1 MEDTESL
8 MTSVQHGSSDPDI
21 TTQERTIVHE
31 ILESKLPPHEKTF
44 LRVFEEVSTVTG
56 AGFETTASALRLIF
70 VNLFSNIEILHR
82 LRDELSHINSQVGE
96 EPSLV
101 ELERLPYL
109 TSVLMEGLRLSPA
122 LATRMA
128 RVSPD
133 RILRYGNWQI
143 PMGTP
148 VGMTVILMHT
158 DEKVYPDPWSFKP
171 DRWKDI
177 DLRMKAEKSFA
188 PFSRGTRICLGM
200 KCVLTQ
206 CPGFLIE
213 RDI

>member
-1 MEDTESL
+1 MEDTKSL
-8 MTSVQHGSSDPDI
+8 MTSVQHGPSARDN

-31 ILESKLPPHEKTF
+31 ILDSKLPPHEQTF
-44 LRVFEEVSTVTG
+44 ARIFEEVSTVTG
-56 AGFETTASALRLIF
+56 AGFETTASVLRLIF
-70 VNLFSNIEILHR
+70 INLFSNTEILNR
-82 LRDELSHINSQVGE
+82 LRAELSHTSSQAGE
-96 EPSLV
+96 EPSLA

-133 RILRYGNWQI
+133 RALRCGRWQI
-143 PMGTP
+143 PPGTP

-158 DEKVYPDPWSFKP
+158 DEAVYPDPWSFKP
-171 DRWKDI
+171 DRWLDTE
-177 DLRMKAEKSFA
+177 LRVRAEKSFA

-200 KCVLTQ
+200 KCVLTHR
-206 CPGFLIE
+206 P
-213 RDI
+213 